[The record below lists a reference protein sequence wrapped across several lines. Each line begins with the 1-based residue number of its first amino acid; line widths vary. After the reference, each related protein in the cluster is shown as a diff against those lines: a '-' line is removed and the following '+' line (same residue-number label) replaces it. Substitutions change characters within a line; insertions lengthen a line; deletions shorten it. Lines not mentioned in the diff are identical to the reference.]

1 MGSCGGAGRV
11 VTACG
16 MDGAGEGSEEGGM
29 RRVVSLESG
38 ARGDVGAGEGPAW
51 WGSSGGAEGGAGV
64 A

>member
-1 MGSCGGAGRV
+1 M
-11 VTACG
+11 TACG